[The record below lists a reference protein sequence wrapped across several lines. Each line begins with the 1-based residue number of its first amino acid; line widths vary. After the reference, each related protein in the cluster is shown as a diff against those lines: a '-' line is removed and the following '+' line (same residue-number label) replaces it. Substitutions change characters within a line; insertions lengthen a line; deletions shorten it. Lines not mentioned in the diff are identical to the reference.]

1 MLNFLLE
8 ISCTCKKN
16 RYSYI
21 KVCIE
26 IVIIFTIGDY
36 RSILEL
42 LDGFLFNQN
51 WNRNEFRFCMK
62 WSGNG
67 NNFLAMAW
75 IYRFFESSWNV
86 STLIQ
91 RNNYIET
98 AQVYKLSVNVKYDW
112 IVPCKLRKKSVNC
125 NVMWG
130 S

>member
-42 LDGFLFNQN
+42 LDGFYLIKIGIEMSSGFV
-51 WNRNEFRFCMK
+51 WNDQEMGTIFWPWRG
-62 WSGNG
+62 STG
-67 NNFLAMAW
+67 FL
-75 IYRFFESSWNV
+75 S
-86 STLIQ
+86 
-91 RNNYIET
+91 
-98 AQVYKLSVNVKYDW
+98 QVEMLV
-112 IVPCKLRKKSVNC
+112 L
-125 NVMWG
+125 
-130 S
+130 